1 MKTWIIALCGVAV
14 LVASPAA
21 AEHKGPLRAESTLDL
36 DVKIDRD
43 GFRIG
48 GRVLGDHVLGAW
60 LNGRRTE
67 QGFSVDGRVQGEE
80 RAYNFRMNADVLDA
94 LKRAAGWW
102 WLLDL

>member
-14 LVASPAA
+14 LIASPAV
-21 AEHKGPLRAESTLDL
+21 AEHNSGPRADSTLDL
-36 DVKIDRD
+36 DVKIDHD

-60 LNGRRTE
+60 LNGRLTE

-80 RAYNFRMNADVLDA
+80 RAYNFKMNADVLDA
-94 LKRAAGWW
+94 LKRAAARW
-102 WLLDL
+102 WLLEL

>member
-14 LVASPAA
+14 LIASPAV
-21 AEHKGPLRAESTLDL
+21 AEHNSGPRADSTLDL

-80 RAYNFRMNADVLDA
+80 RAYNFKLNADVLDA
-94 LKRAAGWW
+94 LKRAAVRR
-102 WLLDL
+102 WLLEL